1 MIYSSVKCWGNLL
14 VVWILVMLMQVFNL
28 NIDDEV
34 KIDLVDGKLIIELVC
49 KEFVFMFVEL
59 VNDIMLENF
68 YENIDWGELKD
79 KEVW

>member
-14 VVWILVMLMQVFNL
+14 VVWISVTLMQVFNL

>member
-1 MIYSSVKCWGNLL
+1 MIYSSVKCWGNLSA
-14 VVWILVMLMQVFNL
+14 VWISVMLMQVFNL

-59 VNDIMLENF
+59 VNDITLENF

>member
-49 KEFVFMFVEL
+49 KEFVFTFVEL